1 MRVCAMRKWE
11 AREGM
16 NKKKAKLEKDIEENL
31 KKQEEQR
38 AEIEKQ
44 KQIFETNNFKNFLY
58 NNYEFPFLIKILVS
72 LFF

>member
-1 MRVCAMRKWE
+1 ME
-11 AREGM
+11 DNESM

-44 KQIFETNNFKNFLY
+44 KQIFETLRAKR
-58 NNYEFPFLIKILVS
+58 KQ
-72 LFF
+72 